1 MTFSVY
7 NVFMTADSSVFKGFE
22 MTVDYMFILIALALI
37 FGVSLAFRSQY
48 VNKYK
53 NRYFICAVLVNIG
66 ILISEVGTDVAVA
79 YSLRP
84 LHIIMFTIKYSLAP
98 LLPYCIVL
106 MNRKCFKLAEKIAMI
121 PALLVILIAVTSQ
134 YTGLLFYIDE
144 ANHYS
149 RGPFYVGSLAIS
161 MVYFI
166 ALAVTSFCEYRDAD
180 FSEKIYLL
188 AILFLAFGGI
198 FVQVLIPDIVSMW
211 ATTGVSLLLY
221 YTFVLE
227 LSNKYDI
234 LTGARNRRAFDAHKA
249 ILLNEKN
256 YALVVFDIN
265 GLKPVNDNLG
275 HEQGDKLIM
284 GIADVLI
291 ASFFDVGKVYRIG
304 GDEFC
309 VICDEKNEE
318 HIKEALENVEQ
329 NISKANRNRKDRLTL
344 SVSYG
349 WEIHKAHDTRDYK
362 EVFNTADGRM
372 YEMKQEFYK
381 RNGGGRT
388 GSNLSLKNTAK

>member
-1 MTFSVY
+1 MSYYYTFL
-7 NVFMTADSSVFKGFE
+7 
-22 MTVDYMFILIALALI
+22 LIILALI

-66 ILISEVGTDVAVA
+66 ILVSEIGTGMGVNYDVR
-79 YSLRP
+79 Y
-84 LHIIMFTIKYSLAP
+84 LHIIMYMINYSLAP

-106 MNRKCFKLAEKIAMI
+106 MNRKCFMRKEKIAMI
-121 PALLVILIAVTSQ
+121 PALLIILIAVTSQ
-134 YTGLLFYIDE
+134 QTRLLFYVDE
-144 ANHYS
+144 ANQYS
-149 RGPFYVGSLAIS
+149 RGPLYMVSLAVC
-161 MVYFI
+161 MLYFI
-166 ALAVTSFCEYRDAD
+166 MLTITAFHEYRDAD

-188 AILFLAFGGI
+188 AIFFLALGGV
-198 FVQVLIPDIVSMW
+198 FLQVFFPGVKSMW
-211 ATTGVSLLLY
+211 TTTGVSLLLY

-234 LTGARNRRAFDAHKA
+234 LTGARNRRAFDSHRAFLIHD
-249 ILLNEKN
+249 KN
-256 YALVVFDIN
+256 YGLVVFDIN

-284 GIADVLI
+284 GTADVLI

-309 VICDEKNEE
+309 VICDDASEE
-318 HIKEALENVEQ
+318 QIKAALENVEQ

-349 WEIHKAHDTRDYK
+349 WEIHKADDTRDYK

-381 RNGGGRT
+381 
-388 GSNLSLKNTAK
+388 LKGKYR

>member
-1 MTFSVY
+1 MAVNYIFVL
-7 NVFMTADSSVFKGFE
+7 VM
-22 MTVDYMFILIALALI
+22 LALI

-66 ILISEVGTDVAVA
+66 ILISEIGADVGV
-79 YSLRP
+79 YYNLRY
-84 LHIIMFTIKYSLAP
+84 LHIIMYVLNYSLAP
-98 LLPYCIVL
+98 LLPFCIVL
-106 MNRKCFKLAEKIAMI
+106 MNRKCFKRADKIAMI

-134 YTGLLFYIDE
+134 YTKLLFYIDE
-144 ANHYS
+144 FNQYS
-149 RGPFYVGSLAIS
+149 RGPFYAVSLAVCMI
-161 MVYFI
+161 YFI
-166 ALAVTSFCEYRDAD
+166 ALTVTSFREYRDAD

-188 AILFLAFGGI
+188 AILCMALGGVLLQV
-198 FVQVLIPDIVSMW
+198 FVAGVESMW
-211 ATTGVSLLLY
+211 ATTGISLILY
-221 YTFVLE
+221 YAFVLE

-249 ILLNEKN
+249 NLSDEKN

-284 GIADVLI
+284 GVADALI
-291 ASFFDVGKVYRIG
+291 ASFFNIGKVYRIG

-309 VICDEKNEE
+309 VICDDKNEE
-318 HIKEALENVEQ
+318 HIKEAIGNVEQ
-329 NISKANRNRKDRLTL
+329 NIVKANRSRKDQLTL

-349 WEIHKAHDTRDYK
+349 WEIHRPHDARDYK

-372 YEMKQEFYK
+372 YEMKQEYYK
-381 RNGGGRT
+381 RKGEER
-388 GSNLSLKNTAK
+388 L

>member
-1 MTFSVY
+1 
-7 NVFMTADSSVFKGFE
+7 
-22 MTVDYMFILIALALI
+22 MTVNYMFILVILALA

-66 ILISEVGTDVAVA
+66 ILISEVGTYIGANYD
-79 YSLRP
+79 LRY
-84 LHIIMFTIKYSLAP
+84 LHIIMYVINYSLAP

-106 MNRKCFKLAEKIAMI
+106 MNRKGFKRAEKIAII
-121 PALLVILIAVTSQ
+121 PAFLVIFIAVTSQ
-134 YTGLLFYIDE
+134 YTGLLFYID
-144 ANHYS
+144 ADNHYS
-149 RGPFYVGSLAIS
+149 RGPFYMVSLAVCMI
-161 MVYFI
+161 YFI
-166 ALAVTSFCEYRDAD
+166 MLGITSFREYRDAD

-188 AILFLAFGGI
+188 AILFLALGGVFLQV
-198 FVQVLIPDIVSMW
+198 FVRGVKSMW
-211 ATTGVSLLLY
+211 TTTGISLLLY

-234 LTGARNRRAFDAHKA
+234 LTGTRNRRAYDFHKA
-249 ILLNEKN
+249 YLNNEKN

-265 GLKPVNDNLG
+265 GLKPINDNLG

-284 GIADVLI
+284 GVADVLT

-309 VICDEKNEE
+309 VICDDRNEE
-318 HIKEALENVEQ
+318 QIHEALGNVEQ
-329 NISKANRNRKDRLTL
+329 NITKANRNRKDQLTL

-349 WEIHKAHDTRDYK
+349 WEIHKVNDARDYK
-362 EVFNTADGRM
+362 EVFNAADVKM
-372 YEMKQEFYK
+372 YEMKQDYYK
-381 RNGGGRT
+381 RKGTGRT
-388 GSNLSLKNTAK
+388 TFS

>member
-1 MTFSVY
+1 MALRYT
-7 NVFMTADSSVFKGFE
+7 
-22 MTVDYMFILIALALI
+22 FILIILALV
-37 FGVSLAFRSQY
+37 FGVSLASRSQY

-66 ILISEVGTDVAVA
+66 ILISEIGTGIGVD
-79 YSLRP
+79 YNLRN
-84 LHIIMFTIKYSLAP
+84 LHIIMYSINYSLAP

-106 MNRKCFKLAEKIAMI
+106 MNRKSFTRPEKIAMI

-134 YTGLLFYIDE
+134 YTGLLFYIDA
-144 ANHYS
+144 ANQYS
-149 RGPFYVGSLAIS
+149 RGPLYMASLAVS
-161 MVYFI
+161 MVYFVM
-166 ALAVTSFCEYRDAD
+166 LAFTAFREYRDAD
-180 FSEKIYLL
+180 YSEKAYLL
-188 AILFLAFGGI
+188 AIFSLELIGI
-198 FVQVLIPDIVSMW
+198 FLQVFVPGVKSMW
-211 ATTGVSLLLY
+211 TTTGICLLLY

-234 LTGARNRRAFDAHKA
+234 LTGARNRRAFDSHKA
-249 ILLNEKN
+249 VLMHEKK
-256 YALVVFDIN
+256 YALVIFDIN

-309 VICDEKNEE
+309 VVCDDKGEE
-318 HIKEALENVEQ
+318 QIKDALGNVEQ
-329 NISKANRNRKDRLTL
+329 NIIKANRNRRDQLTL

-349 WEIHKAHDTRDYK
+349 WEIHKADDKRDYK
-362 EVFNTADGRM
+362 EVFNAADGKM
-372 YEMKQEFYK
+372 YEMKQEYYRRK
-381 RNGGGRT
+381 GEHR
-388 GSNLSLKNTAK
+388 

>member
-1 MTFSVY
+1 MAVIY
-7 NVFMTADSSVFKGFE
+7 N
-22 MTVDYMFILIALALI
+22 FILVMLALI

-66 ILISEVGTDVAVA
+66 ILIGEIGVKIGAQ
-79 YSLRP
+79 YNLRY
-84 LHIIMFTIKYSLAP
+84 LHIIMFSVVYSLAP

-106 MNRKCFKLAEKIAMI
+106 MNRKCFKRAEKIAMI

-134 YTGLLFYIDE
+134 YTGLLFYVDE
-144 ANHYS
+144 ANRYS
-149 RGPFYVGSLAIS
+149 RGPFYVGSLAIC
-161 MVYFI
+161 MFYFI
-166 ALAVTSFCEYRDAD
+166 MLAVTSFHEYRDAD
-180 FSEKIYLL
+180 FSEKKYLL

-198 FVQVLIPDIVSMW
+198 IAQVFVSGIKSMW
-211 ATTGVSLLLY
+211 TTTGISLLLY

-234 LTGARNRRAFDAHKA
+234 LTGARNRRAFDAHKSN
-249 ILLNEKN
+249 LLNEKS

-284 GIADVLI
+284 GVADVLI
-291 ASFFDVGKVYRIG
+291 ASFFDIGKVYRIG

-309 VICDEKNEE
+309 VICDDKNEE
-318 HIKEALENVEQ
+318 QIKEALENVEQ
-329 NISKANRNRKDRLTL
+329 NIMKANRNRRDQLIL

-349 WEIHKAHDTRDYK
+349 WGIHNAHDTLDYK
-362 EVFNTADGRM
+362 EVFNTADERM
-372 YEMKQEFYK
+372 YEMKQEYYK
-381 RNGGGRT
+381 QKGETRRR
-388 GSNLSLKNTAK
+388 

>member
-1 MTFSVY
+1 MSYYYTFL
-7 NVFMTADSSVFKGFE
+7 
-22 MTVDYMFILIALALI
+22 LIILALI

-66 ILISEVGTDVAVA
+66 ILVSEIGTGMGVNYHVR
-79 YSLRP
+79 Y
-84 LHIIMFTIKYSLAP
+84 LHIIMYMINYSLAP
-98 LLPYCIVL
+98 LLPFCIVL
-106 MNRKCFKLAEKIAMI
+106 MNRKCFMRKEKIAMI
-121 PALLVILIAVTSQ
+121 PALLIILIAVTSQ
-134 YTGLLFYIDE
+134 QTRLLFYVDE
-144 ANHYS
+144 ANQYS
-149 RGPFYVGSLAIS
+149 RGPFYMVSLAVC
-161 MVYFI
+161 MLYFI
-166 ALAVTSFCEYRDAD
+166 MLTITAFREYRDAD
-180 FSEKIYLL
+180 LSEKIYLL
-188 AILFLAFGGI
+188 AIFFLAFTGVFLQV
-198 FVQVLIPDIVSMW
+198 FVPGVKSMW
-211 ATTGVSLLLY
+211 TTTGVSLLLY

-234 LTGARNRRAFDAHKA
+234 LTGARNRRAFDSHRAS
-249 ILLNEKN
+249 LLHERN

-284 GIADVLI
+284 GTADVLI

-309 VICDEKNEE
+309 AICDDTSEE
-318 HIKEALENVEQ
+318 QIQAALENVEQ
-329 NISKANRNRKDRLTL
+329 NISKANRNRKDQLTL

-349 WEIHKAHDTRDYK
+349 WEIHKADDTRDYK
-362 EVFNTADGRM
+362 EVFNSADGRM

-381 RNGGGRT
+381 LKGERGR
-388 GSNLSLKNTAK
+388 

>member
-1 MTFSVY
+1 MAYYYTFL
-7 NVFMTADSSVFKGFE
+7 
-22 MTVDYMFILIALALI
+22 LIILALI

-66 ILISEVGTDVAVA
+66 ILVSEIGIKIGVD
-79 YSLRP
+79 YNIRY
-84 LHIIMFTIKYSLAP
+84 LHIIMFMINYSLAP
-98 LLPYCIVL
+98 LLPFCIVL
-106 MNRKCFKLAEKIAMI
+106 MNRKCFMRKEKIAMI
-121 PALLVILIAVTSQ
+121 PALLIILIAVTSQ
-134 YTGLLFYIDE
+134 QTRLLFYVDE
-144 ANHYS
+144 ANQYS
-149 RGPFYVGSLAIS
+149 RGPFYMVSLAVC
-161 MVYFI
+161 MLYFI
-166 ALAVTSFCEYRDAD
+166 MLTITAFREYRDAD
-180 FSEKIYLL
+180 LSEKIYLL
-188 AILFLAFGGI
+188 AIFFLAFTGVFLQV
-198 FVQVLIPDIVSMW
+198 FVPGVKSMW
-211 ATTGVSLLLY
+211 TTTGVSLLLY

-234 LTGARNRRAFDAHKA
+234 LTGARNRRAFDSHRAS
-249 ILLNEKN
+249 LLHERN

-284 GIADVLI
+284 GTADVLI

-309 VICDEKNEE
+309 AICDDTSEE
-318 HIKEALENVEQ
+318 QIQAALENVEQ

-349 WEIHKAHDTRDYK
+349 WEIHKADDTRDYK
-362 EVFNTADGRM
+362 EVFNSADGRM

-381 RNGGGRT
+381 FKGERGR
-388 GSNLSLKNTAK
+388 

>member
-1 MTFSVY
+1 MFSLY
-7 NVFMTADSSVFKGFE
+7 NIFTTADSSVLEGLE

-53 NRYFICAVLVNIG
+53 NRYFICAVLVNVG
-66 ILISEVGTDVAVA
+66 ILISEVGTDIAEV
-79 YSLRP
+79 YDLRS
-84 LHIIMFTIKYSLAP
+84 LHIIMFIIKYSLAP

-106 MNRKCFKLAEKIAMI
+106 MNRKCFKRAEKIALM

-144 ANHYS
+144 ANNYS
-149 RGPFYVGSLAIS
+149 RGPFYGVSLAVCMI
-161 MVYFI
+161 YFI
-166 ALAVTSFCEYRDAD
+166 ALAVTSFREYRDAD

-188 AILFLAFGGI
+188 AILFLAFAGI
-198 FVQVLIPDIVSMW
+198 FVQVFVKGVKSMW
-211 ATTGVSLLLY
+211 STTGISLLLY

-249 ILLNEKN
+249 VLVNEKN

-284 GIADVLI
+284 GVADVLI
-291 ASFFDVGKVYRIG
+291 ASFFDIGKVYRIG

-309 VICDEKNEE
+309 AICDEKNED
-318 HIKEALENVEQ
+318 HIKEALEIVEQ

-349 WEIHKAHDTRDYK
+349 WEIHKAHDTRGYK
-362 EVFNTADGRM
+362 EVFNTADDRM
-372 YEMKQEFYK
+372 YAMKQEFYK
-381 RNGGGRT
+381 RNGNGRR
-388 GSNLSLKNTAK
+388 

>member
-1 MTFSVY
+1 
-7 NVFMTADSSVFKGFE
+7 
-22 MTVDYMFILIALALI
+22 MTVDYMFILIALALT

-66 ILISEVGTDVAVA
+66 ILVSEVGTDIAKD
-79 YSLRP
+79 YNLRSL
-84 LHIIMFTIKYSLAP
+84 HVIMYIIKYSLAP

-106 MNRKCFKLAEKIAMI
+106 MNRKCFNRAEKIAMA
-121 PALLVILIAVTSQ
+121 PALLVILIAATSQ
-134 YTGLLFYIDE
+134 YTRLLFYIDE
-144 ANHYS
+144 TNRYS
-149 RGPFYVGSLAIS
+149 RGPFYWVSLTVC

-166 ALAVTSFCEYRDAD
+166 ALVYTSFLEYRDAD

-188 AILFLAFGGI
+188 AIFSLELIGI
-198 FVQVLIPDIVSMW
+198 FLQVFIQDAKSMW
-211 ATTGVSLLLY
+211 TTTGICLLLY

-234 LTGARNRRAFDAHKA
+234 LTGARNRRAFDSHKA
-249 ILLNEKN
+249 ILVSDKN
-256 YALVVFDIN
+256 YVLVVFDIN
-265 GLKPVNDNLG
+265 GLKLVNDNLG

-291 ASFFDVGKVYRIG
+291 ASFFDIGKVYRIG

-309 VICDEKNEE
+309 VICDEKSEE
-318 HIKEALENVEQ
+318 YIKEALENVEQ

-349 WEIHKAHDTRDYK
+349 WEIHKAHDERDYN
-362 EVFNTADGRM
+362 EMFNVADGRM

>member
-1 MTFSVY
+1 MAV
-7 NVFMTADSSVFKGFE
+7 G
-22 MTVDYMFILIALALI
+22 YMFVLVMLALI

-53 NRYFICAVLVNIG
+53 NRYFICAVLGTIV
-66 ILISEVGTDVAVA
+66 ILISEIGIIAGEA
-79 YSLRP
+79 YQIRCLS
-84 LHIIMFTIKYSLAP
+84 IIMFSINYSMAP
-98 LLPYCIVL
+98 FIPFCIVL
-106 MNRKCFKLAEKIAMI
+106 MNRKQFKRAEKIAMI
-121 PALLVILIAVTSQ
+121 PALLVVLIAVTTQ

-144 ANHYS
+144 ANQYS
-149 RGPFYVGSLAIS
+149 RGPLYAVSLAIS
-161 MVYFI
+161 MFYFI
-166 ALAVTSFCEYRDAD
+166 MLSVTSFHEYRDAD

-188 AILFLAFGGI
+188 AILFLTLTGI
-198 FVQVLIPDIVSMW
+198 ILQVFISGIKSMW
-211 ATTGVSLLLY
+211 TTNGICLLLY

-234 LTGARNRRAFDAHKA
+234 LTGARNRRAFDYHRANLIH
-249 ILLNEKN
+249 EKK

-284 GIADVLI
+284 GVADVLI

-309 VICDEKNEE
+309 AICDEKSEDQ
-318 HIKEALENVEQ
+318 IQDALRNVEQ
-329 NISKANRNRKDRLTL
+329 NIAKANRNRRDRLTL

-349 WEIHKAHDTRDYK
+349 WEMHGADDTRDYK

-372 YEMKQEFYK
+372 YEMKQEFYRRKGETGK
-381 RNGGGRT
+381 RE
-388 GSNLSLKNTAK
+388 A

>member
-1 MTFSVY
+1 MSYYYTFL
-7 NVFMTADSSVFKGFE
+7 
-22 MTVDYMFILIALALI
+22 LIILALI

-66 ILISEVGTDVAVA
+66 ILVSEIGTGMGVNYHVR
-79 YSLRP
+79 Y
-84 LHIIMFTIKYSLAP
+84 LHIIMYMINYSLAP

-106 MNRKCFKLAEKIAMI
+106 MNRKCFMRKEKIAMI
-121 PALLVILIAVTSQ
+121 PALLIILIAVTSQ
-134 YTGLLFYIDE
+134 QTRLLFYVDE
-144 ANHYS
+144 ANQYS
-149 RGPFYVGSLAIS
+149 RGPLYMVSLAVC
-161 MVYFI
+161 MLYFI
-166 ALAVTSFCEYRDAD
+166 MLTITAFHEYRDAD

-188 AILFLAFGGI
+188 AIFFLALGGVFLQV
-198 FVQVLIPDIVSMW
+198 FVPGVKSMW
-211 ATTGVSLLLY
+211 TTTGVSLLLY

-234 LTGARNRRAFDAHKA
+234 LTGARNRRAFDSHRAFLIHD
-249 ILLNEKN
+249 KN
-256 YALVVFDIN
+256 YGLVVFDIN

-284 GIADVLI
+284 GTADVLI

-309 VICDEKNEE
+309 VICDDASEE
-318 HIKEALENVEQ
+318 QIQAALENVEQ

-349 WEIHKAHDTRDYK
+349 WEIHKADDARDYK

-381 RNGGGRT
+381 LKGERGR
-388 GSNLSLKNTAK
+388 

>member
-1 MTFSVY
+1 MALRYTFV
-7 NVFMTADSSVFKGFE
+7 
-22 MTVDYMFILIALALI
+22 LIIMALI
-37 FGVSLAFRSQY
+37 FGVSLASRSQY

-66 ILISEVGTDVAVA
+66 ILVSEIGTGIGVD
-79 YSLRP
+79 YNLRN
-84 LHIIMFTIKYSLAP
+84 LHIIMYIINYSLAP
-98 LLPYCIVL
+98 FLPYCIVL
-106 MNRKCFKLAEKIAMI
+106 MNRKCFNRAEKIGMI
-121 PALLVILIAVTSQ
+121 PALFVVLIAVTSQ

-144 ANHYS
+144 VNRYS
-149 RGPFYVGSLAIS
+149 RGPLYMASLAVS
-161 MVYFI
+161 MIYFVMLTFT
-166 ALAVTSFCEYRDAD
+166 AFREYRDAD
-180 FSEKIYLL
+180 YSEKVYLL
-188 AILFLAFGGI
+188 AIFTLELIGI
-198 FVQVLIPDIVSMW
+198 FLQVFVPDVKSMW
-211 ATTGVSLLLY
+211 TTTGICLLLY

-234 LTGARNRRAFDAHKA
+234 LTGARNRRAFDSHKA
-249 ILLNEKN
+249 ILIHEKN

-309 VICDEKNEE
+309 VVCDDKSEE
-318 HIKEALENVEQ
+318 QIKDAIGIVEQ
-329 NISKANRNRKDRLTL
+329 NIVKANRNRKDQLTL

-349 WEIHKAHDTRDYK
+349 WEVHSVNDAREYK
-362 EVFNTADGRM
+362 EVFNSADGKM
-372 YEMKQEFYK
+372 YEMKQEYYK
-381 RNGGGRT
+381 RKGEHR
-388 GSNLSLKNTAK
+388 

>member
-1 MTFSVY
+1 MAV
-7 NVFMTADSSVFKGFE
+7 N
-22 MTVDYMFILIALALI
+22 YMFVLVMLALI

-66 ILISEVGTDVAVA
+66 LLISEIGTDIGA
-79 YSLRP
+79 YYNLRY
-84 LHIIMFTIKYSLAP
+84 LHIIMYIINYSLAP
-98 LLPYCIVL
+98 LLPFCIVL
-106 MNRKCFKLAEKIAMI
+106 MNRKCFKRAEKIAMI
-121 PALLVILIAVTSQ
+121 PALLIILIAVTSQ
-134 YTGLLFYIDE
+134 YTKLLFYIDE
-144 ANHYS
+144 SNHYS
-149 RGPFYVGSLAIS
+149 RGPFYVVSLVVC

-166 ALAVTSFCEYRDAD
+166 ALTVTSFREYRDAD

-188 AILFLAFGGI
+188 AILCMALGGVFLH
-198 FVQVLIPDIVSMW
+198 VLIPATEAMW
-211 ATTGVSLLLY
+211 TTTGISLLLY

-234 LTGARNRRAFDAHKA
+234 LTGARNRRAFDSHKTN
-249 ILLNEKN
+249 LVRDRS

-265 GLKPVNDNLG
+265 GLKQVNDHMG

-284 GIADVLI
+284 GVADVLI

-309 VICDEKNEE
+309 AICEERNEE
-318 HIKEALENVEQ
+318 QIKEAIGNMEQ
-329 NISKANRNRKDRLTL
+329 NIAKANRSRKDQLTL

-349 WEIHKAHDTRDYK
+349 YEIHKPHDARDYK

-372 YEMKQEFYK
+372 YDMKQEYYK
-381 RNGGGRT
+381 KKGAERR
-388 GSNLSLKNTAK
+388 